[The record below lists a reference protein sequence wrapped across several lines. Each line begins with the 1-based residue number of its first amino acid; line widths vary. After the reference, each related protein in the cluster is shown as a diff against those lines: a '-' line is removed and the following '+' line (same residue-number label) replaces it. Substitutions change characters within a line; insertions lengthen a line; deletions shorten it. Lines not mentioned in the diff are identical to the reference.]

1 MEKQNNIKKTKLT
14 FKRRLIQLYA
24 ALLTNANIKGFA
36 TGSIFLGNTKVACVP
51 GLNCYSCP
59 GAVGACPLG
68 SLQNALAS
76 TKKTVPYYMLGII
89 LLYGIMLGRW
99 ICGFLC
105 PFGLIQDL
113 LHKIKTPKL
122 KKRRVTRILSYFK
135 YVLLVF
141 FVVIIPLAYMF
152 KDFPLPGF
160 CKYIC
165 PAGTLGGAISLL
177 LHPNNASMFE
187 ILGPLFTWKFALM
200 ISIIVGCV
208 FVYRLFC
215 RFLCP
220 LGALYGLF
228 NKISVLGIKLEKK
241 KCIDCGLCVA
251 KCKMDIKEVGD
262 HECIECGECISVCPT
277 KAIGWK
283 GGKVILPE
291 NEIPEKATDEERAV
305 IVEKRE
311 KRVFVL
317 RVIALVL
324 MVAVLATSLVYF
336 NFIYKTPEANTAI
349 GTGDFNIKDYRGKVV
364 IINFWGTWCGGCVE
378 ELPEFNEVAS
388 DYEDRDVVVVA
399 VHTSYLNSAEEPNI
413 FIKKH
418 FDDSKMLFVRD
429 VAVEG
434 TAIDTYYTAL
444 GGSGQSG
451 YPMTLILDDKGVI
464 SFRTTGKMSYAQ
476 LSTEVDKV
484 LAKDTSA
491 INPDELFE
499 GYINGDLCPTMDL
512 EFIKISD

>member
-1 MEKQNNIKKTKLT
+1 MKKEKSLKPKLT

-36 TGSIFLGNTKVACVP
+36 TGSIFLGNTKSACVP

-89 LLYGIMLGRW
+89 LLYCIMLGRW

-122 KKRRVTRILSYFK
+122 KKSRVTRILSYFK

-141 FVVIIPLAYMF
+141 FVVIIPLAYML
-152 KDFPLPGF
+152 KDMPLPAF

-177 LHPNNASMFE
+177 LHPNNAPMFE
-187 ILGPLFTWKFALM
+187 MLGPLFTWKFALM
-200 ISIIVGCV
+200 ISILVGCV
-208 FVYRLFC
+208 FIYRLFC
-215 RFLCP
+215 RFICP

-251 KCKMDIKEVGD
+251 KCKVDIKEVGD
-262 HECIECGECISVCPT
+262 HECISCGECISVCPT
-277 KAIGWK
+277 KAISWK
-283 GGKVILPE
+283 GSKIILPE
-291 NEIPEKATDEERAV
+291 NEIPEKATAEEKEA
-305 IVEKRE
+305 ITKKRE
-311 KRVFVL
+311 KRVFTL
-317 RVIALVL
+317 RIIAAVL
-324 MVAVLATSLVYF
+324 MIAVLATSLVYF
-336 NFIYKTPEANTAI
+336 NFIYKAPEANTDI
-349 GTGDFNIKDYRGKVV
+349 GTGEFNVEDYRGKVV
-364 IINFWGTWCGGCVE
+364 VINFWGTWCSGCKK
-378 ELPEFNEVAS
+378 ELPAFDRIASEF
-388 DYEDRDVVVVA
+388 EDKNVVVVT
-399 VHTSYLNSAEEPNI
+399 VHTSGTEGWEEPDIYIDKNL
-413 FIKKH
+413 KG
-418 FDDSKMLFVRD
+418 SKMLFVRD
-429 VAVEG
+429 VKVEG
-434 TAIDTYYTAL
+434 AAFDTYYKAL
-444 GGSGQSG
+444 GGNGN
-451 YPMTLILDDKGVI
+451 YPMTLVLDDKGVI
-464 SFRTTGKMSYAQ
+464 NYHTTAEMTYDELLA
-476 LSTEVDKV
+476 EVEAA
-484 LAKDTSA
+484 LAKDTSG

-499 GYINGDLCPTMDL
+499 GYYIGDLCPSMDL
-512 EFIKISD
+512 EFIDLID